1 MTLLFDTARAL
12 LRDRDFVLL
21 LTLLPLAYL
30 LAYLLAALG
39 D

>member
-1 MTLLFDTARAL
+1 MTALRLARAL
-12 LRDRDFVLL
+12 LRDADFVLL

-30 LAYLLAALG
+30 LACCLAALG